1 MTEGVFEIGSGE
13 KIDTENPEDHDTFA
27 ARLDP
32 LIEEINSKAHDLH
45 PSA

>member
-1 MTEGVFEIGSGE
+1 MTEGVYEIGSGE
-13 KIDTENPEDHDTFA
+13 KIDESPEDHDTFT